1 MAERFVTLHGN
12 KLTLVGDALKV
23 GDIAPDFRLLDKEL
37 KPVTLQDFTGRAKLI
52 SVVPSLDTG
61 VCDQQT
67 RRFNEEAN
75 SLGNLAVITVSVDLP
90 FAQARWCG
98 AAGLDNAITLSD
110 HYDVSFGRAYGVLIK
125 ELRILSRAVFV
136 VDRHNRIVYSEY
148 LPEVGNHPNYEQA
161 LLVAKG
167 LA

>member
-1 MAERFVTLHGN
+1 MAERSVTLHGN
-12 KLTLVGDALKV
+12 KLTLEGNALKV
-23 GDIAPDFRLLDKEL
+23 GDNAPDFRLLDKEL
-37 KPVTLQDFTGRAKLI
+37 KSVTLKQFSGKVKLI

-67 RRFNEEAN
+67 RRFNEE
-75 SLGNLAVITVSVDLP
+75 GNNLNNVAVITVSVDLP

-98 AAGLDNAITLSD
+98 AAGLANAITLSD
-110 HYDVSFGRAYGVLIK
+110 HYDVSFGKAYGVLIK

-136 VDRHNRIVYSEY
+136 VDRHDRVVYSEY
-148 LPEVGNHPNYEQA
+148 LSEIGNHPNYDQA

-167 LA
+167 L